1 MKQKQKEKP
10 GKEANIPTSTQ
21 IHKHRDKETDKERYK
36 LDKQKTRKQ
45 VRDES
50 EKKVPLKEEDDNL
63 QKNKLIKKN
72 ALKRTFA
79 NESISV
85 R

>member
-36 LDKQKTRKQ
+36 LDKQKTRK
-45 VRDES
+45 
-50 EKKVPLKEEDDNL
+50 
-63 QKNKLIKKN
+63 
-72 ALKRTFA
+72 
-79 NESISV
+79 
-85 R
+85 